1 VCGLCGAVDLD
12 GLEDAACVERMAD
25 AMVHRGPD
33 DRGTYGDAH
42 ASLGFLRL
50 SIIDLSPLG
59 HQPMAALDGDV
70 QLVFNGEIYNYRE
83 LRRDLVARGHV
94 FRSESDTE
102 VLLAAYLEWGQE
114 CVRELRGMWAFAIW
128 DRRAQ
133 RLFCS
138 VDRFGIKPLYY
149 RRDGTRLVFASEPKA
164 FRAAGIPLA
173 PDLEV
178 VHDYLAFGA
187 VDQSSRTFFEGVERL
202 PGAHSLVF
210 DRRGLSVAGYWDVPD
225 GDRRPADP
233 VDAVREAFLESIGLH
248 LRSDV
253 PVGTSL
259 SGGIDSSAVAGAV
272 SHLLR
277 TSEEAAAV
285 GTRQRTFTA
294 YFSHAGFDER
304 PYAEAVVAAAG
315 CEPHWVTFDDE
326 TFVDDLPAII
336 YAQDEP
342 FASTSMVA
350 QWYVMKAAA
359 EAGLKVM
366 LDGQGGDEIFAGY
379 LTSFGPFLAD
389 LLLRGRLRRLL
400 HETAA
405 IDRLHGLGT
414 GRMVRAI
421 VRSLAPERFARRFQ
435 AYESGGDKLLG
446 ERLRGTSARAE
457 KTSGGGGSVLRRQLT
472 DLLTRT
478 QLPALLRYEDRNSMT
493 HSIEARVP
501 MLDHRLVELAFS
513 LSGDDLIESG
523 VTKVVLRRALSD
535 LLPTTV
541 ASRTDKLGFVTPL
554 DQWWSSGLG
563 RFAREVFNSPTTRS
577 RGLVDADGCLRLLD
591 DVERGSAG
599 AFALWRALNVELWA
613 DVFLRETQLV

>member
-1 VCGLCGAVDLD
+1 MCGLCGAVDLG
-12 GLEDAACVERMAD
+12 GLDDAACVERMAD
-25 AMVHRGPD
+25 VLAHRGPD
-33 DRGTYGDAH
+33 DRGSYVDAH
-42 ASLGFLRL
+42 AALGFLRL

-59 HQPMAALDGDV
+59 HQPMAALDGEV

-83 LRRDLVARGHV
+83 LRRDLTARGHV

-102 VLLAAYLEWGQE
+102 VLLAAYLEWGME

-138 VDRFGIKPLYY
+138 VDRFGIKPFYY
-149 RRDGTRLVFASEPKA
+149 SFAGGRLLFASEPKA
-164 FRAAGIPLA
+164 FRAAGVPMA

-178 VHDYLAFGA
+178 VRDYIAFGA
-187 VDQSSRTFFEGVERL
+187 VDQTAQTFFAGIQRL
-202 PGAHSLVF
+202 PGAHSLVL
-210 DRRGLSVAGYWDVPD
+210 DHHGLSVSRYWDVPHD
-225 GDRRPADP
+225 GQRPAEP
-233 VDAVREAFLESIGLH
+233 VEAVREAFLESIGLH

-253 PVGTSL
+253 PVGTCL
-259 SGGIDSSAVAGAV
+259 SGGIDSSAVACSVG
-272 SHLLR
+272 HLLR
-277 TSEEAAAV
+277 TSEEASAV
-285 GTRQRTFTA
+285 GPRQRTFTA
-294 YFSHAGFDER
+294 YFPRVGFDER

-315 CEPHWVTFDDE
+315 CEPHWVTFDDG
-326 TFVDDLPAII
+326 TFVDDLPTIV

-350 QWYVMKAAA
+350 QWYVMKAAG

-366 LDGQGGDEIFAGY
+366 LDGQGGDELFAGY

-389 LLLRGRLRRLL
+389 LLLQGRLRRLL

-405 IDRLHGLGT
+405 IDRLHDLGAW
-414 GRMVRAI
+414 RMVRAI

-446 ERLRGTSARAE
+446 ERLRGTPTRAE
-457 KTSGGGGSVLRRQLT
+457 RTEGGGSILRRQLT

-478 QLPALLRYEDRNSMT
+478 QLPELLRYEDRNSMT

-513 LSGDDLIESG
+513 LSGDDLIQSG
-523 VTKVVLRRALSD
+523 VTKAVLRHALSD
-535 LLPTTV
+535 LLPTSV

-554 DQWWSSGLG
+554 DHWWSSGLG
-563 RFAREVFNSPTTRS
+563 RFAREVFDSPTTRS
-577 RGLVDADGCLRLLD
+577 RGLVDADECLRLLD
-591 DVERGSAG
+591 NVERGNAG

-613 DVFLRETQLV
+613 DVLLRETQRV